1 MYTVASAGVSP
12 AEAFFC
18 EAPLSKPLL
27 SVAPMVDWTDR
38 HFRSF
43 LRLLAPRSLF
53 YTEMHTTGAILRGN
67 PDHILAFDPREK
79 PLALQ
84 IAGDDTDAVA
94 RSVQKAE
101 EYPYDE
107 YNLNCGCPSDKVQ
120 EAHFGACLMGE
131 PALVADLVKAMKDAT
146 SKPVTVK
153 HRIGIRGHG
162 VVRETYEEM
171 AEFVAACEAAGA
183 DRFIVHA
190 RIAILEGLDPKENR
204 TIPPL
209 RYEDVHRLKREFPH
223 LTIEINGGFKTLDS
237 LAAQY
242 GPVDGVM
249 VGRAAYEDPYFMTAA
264 ERVVFGDPLP
274 GITRRSVLEGLVP
287 YFDEWEGR
295 GLSPHKIYRHMTD
308 LFTGFPGARK
318 WRQLLSPPYKSFPVA
333 SDILKAGMDLF
344 PDWVLDSR
352 DLRPAP
358 LPRTDNSAT
367 L

>member
-1 MYTVASAGVSP
+1 MT
-12 AEAFFC
+12 
-18 EAPLSKPLL
+18 KPLL

-38 HFRSF
+38 HFRFF
-43 LRLLAPRSLF
+43 LRQLAPRSLF
-53 YTEMHTTGAILRGN
+53 YTEMHTTGAILRGK
-67 PDHILAFDPREK
+67 PEYILDFDPREG

-84 IAGDDTDAVA
+84 IAGDDPGQVAAAVT
-94 RSVQKAE
+94 KAE
-101 EYPYDE
+101 AWPYAE

-120 EAHFGACLMGE
+120 EAHFGACLMAE
-131 PALVADLVKAMKDAT
+131 PPLVGTLVRAMKDST

-162 VVRETYEEM
+162 VSRETYEDM
-171 AEFVAACEAAGA
+171 VEFVEACLAAGA

-209 RYEDVHRLKREFPH
+209 RYEEVHRLKREFPQ
-223 LTIEINGGFKTLDS
+223 LTIEINGGFKTLEA
-237 LAAQY
+237 LKAQY

-264 ERVVFGDPLP
+264 ERVVFGDPLTAV
-274 GITRRSVLEGLVP
+274 TRRSVLEALVP
-287 YFDEWEGR
+287 YFDAWQER
-295 GLSPHKIYRHMTD
+295 GVGPQKIYHHMTD
-308 LFTGFPGARK
+308 LFAGFPGARK
-318 WRQLLSPPYKSFPVA
+318 WRQLLSPPYQTFSRA

-344 PDWVLDSR
+344 PDWVLDST

-358 LPRTDNSAT
+358 LLRDSPSPT

>member
-1 MYTVASAGVSP
+1 MRLLTSL
-12 AEAFFC
+12 
-18 EAPLSKPLL
+18 APPENSLSVFMPRPLL

-67 PDHILAFDPREK
+67 PDHILEFDPREK

-84 IAGDDTDAVA
+84 IAGDDIEAVA
-94 RSVQKAE
+94 RSVTKAE
-101 EYPYDE
+101 AWPYDE

-131 PALVADLVKAMKDAT
+131 PSLVADLVRAMKNSTD
-146 SKPVTVK
+146 KPVTVK

-162 VVRETYEEM
+162 VVRERYEEM
-171 AEFVAACEAAGA
+171 VEFVEACARAGA

-209 RYEDVHRLKREFPH
+209 RYEDVHRLKREFPE
-223 LTIEINGGFKTLDS
+223 LIIEINGGFKTLETLVPQFQS
-237 LAAQY
+237 
-242 GPVDGVM
+242 VDGVM

-264 ERVVFGDPLP
+264 ERVVFGDALNH
-274 GITRRSVLEGLVP
+274 ITRRWVLTSLIP
-287 YFDEWEGR
+287 YFDQWQER
-295 GLSPHKIYRHMTD
+295 GLPPHKIYRHMTD
-308 LFTGFPGARK
+308 LFTGFRGARK
-318 WRQLLSPPYKSFPVA
+318 WRQLLSPPYKSFDRS
-333 SDILKAGMDLF
+333 SDLLRAGMDLF
-344 PDWVLDSR
+344 SDEVLDST
-352 DLRPAP
+352 DLRPIP
-358 LPRTDNSAT
+358 LPWETPSTT